1 MALTFGDRS
10 RSQAAG
16 LAGTTGTK
24 NRVGVNVI
32 GIKELQSFFRN
43 FPRQLN
49 TPKNM
54 TRIFRENSKPLQ
66 QEIKSNISGMKFKN
80 DSIGSSILE
89 KSVGFITTTATRRVG
104 GGYVGLRAKGAF
116 NNKSGRSGFYG
127 AWIEMGRDADNP
139 TYKWGPARPFI
150 KPAFD
155 KTKRI
160 LMTNMLVD
168 ARKVMLRESKKLVK
182 FGTLGYS

>member
-1 MALTFGDRS
+1 MAITFGDRH
-10 RSQAAG
+10 RSQAAA

-32 GIKELQSFFRN
+32 GIKELQNFFQDY
-43 FPRQLN
+43 PKQLN
-49 TPKNM
+49 TPRNM
-54 TRIFRENSKPLQ
+54 TRIFRENAKPLIN
-66 QEIKSNISGMKFKN
+66 EIRSNLSGMKFKKGT
-80 DSIGSSILE
+80 IGSQQLE
-89 KSVGFITTTATRRVG
+89 KSVGFITTSATRKVG

-116 NNKSGRSGFYG
+116 RGIEKNGFYG
-127 AWIEMGRDADNP
+127 AFIEMGIDADNP

-155 KTKRI
+155 KTKRM